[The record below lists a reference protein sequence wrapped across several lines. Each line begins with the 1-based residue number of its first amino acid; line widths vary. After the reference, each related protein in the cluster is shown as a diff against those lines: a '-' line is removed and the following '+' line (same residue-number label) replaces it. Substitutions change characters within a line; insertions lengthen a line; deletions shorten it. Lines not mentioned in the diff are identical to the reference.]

1 MHMSSETE
9 NEVYMSRLTVGKKQ
23 RSTVE
28 VPDHSREG
36 NFLFILGTVVICV
49 MLSVP
54 MMNIYKAEYVTYDD
68 AVPVMSSGIEERE
81 ETAKSDL
88 NTSAAEKWSIYDYIG
103 EMFADLIFGD
113 R

>member
-1 MHMSSETE
+1 MSSETE

-28 VPDHSREG
+28 EPDHSREG

-54 MMNIYKAEYVTYDD
+54 MMNIHKAEYVSYDD
-68 AVPVMSSGIEERE
+68 AVPVMSSGVTDRDD
-81 ETAKSDL
+81 TDKADL
-88 NTSAAEKWSIYDYIG
+88 NTSTAEKLSIYDYIG
-103 EMFADLIFGD
+103 EMFAELFFGD